1 MKIPGAIWH
10 PDTVNP
16 MLALRVIRANDWWD
30 DFWQWLHNKRFQQMA
45 A

>member
-16 MLALRVIRANDWWD
+16 MPALRVIRANDWWD
-30 DFWQWLHNKRFQQMA
+30 DFWQWLHNERYQQMA